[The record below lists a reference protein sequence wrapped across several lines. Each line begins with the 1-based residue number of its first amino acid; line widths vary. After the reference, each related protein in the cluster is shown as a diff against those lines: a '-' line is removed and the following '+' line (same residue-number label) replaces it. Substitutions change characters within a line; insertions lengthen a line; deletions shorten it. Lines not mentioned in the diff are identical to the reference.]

1 MNLRVKNIST
11 RINELDTQ
19 IQQLEQRLAALNWE
33 RKKYL
38 QFSHTQK
45 DQLGD
50 ISTK

>member
-1 MNLRVKNIST
+1 MNLRIKNINI
-11 RINELDTQ
+11 RIKELDTQ

-45 DQLGD
+45 N
-50 ISTK
+50 